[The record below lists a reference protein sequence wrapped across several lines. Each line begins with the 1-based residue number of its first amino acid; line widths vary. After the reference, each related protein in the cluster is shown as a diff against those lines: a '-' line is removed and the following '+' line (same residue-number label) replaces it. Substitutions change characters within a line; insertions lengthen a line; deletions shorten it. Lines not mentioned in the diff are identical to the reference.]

1 MISLTGKTARLI
13 TQLEGCLTEY
23 VHTHTRTR
31 RSRDWFPLSLTLSHN
46 RVYFLRMKGYTPV
59 CPDYTVFSNLALQID
74 PLCPINLFCISS
86 QGSQRKKKKNE
97 YPA

>member
-23 VHTHTRTR
+23 AHTHTHTR
-31 RSRDWFPLSLTLSHN
+31 RSHYWFPLSLFLSHTQC
-46 RVYFLRMKGYTPV
+46 RMKGYTAV

-74 PLCPINLFCISS
+74 PFCPINLFCISS
-86 QGSQRKKKKNE
+86 LGLQKKENE